1 MQRFEDKVA
10 IITGAASGIGREIAR
25 RFATEGANIAIA
37 DLNEQGAEETAE
49 IVRGLG
55 RRALFAKTDVAD
67 GDAVR
72 AAIAAAID
80 GLGHVDILVNDA
92 GINIRE
98 RVYEMTDEQWHKVI
112 DVNLHGV
119 WYFCRHILDHFFTR
133 GGGNIVNIA
142 SIGAFEASHDRVPYM
157 ASKGAVASMTR
168 ALAIDLAE
176 KNIRVNAVAP
186 GMTASNLATPQLK
199 KDMDAWTKVLT
210 PMRRWAKSEEI
221 AAAVAFLASDD
232 ASYVT
237 GHVLTVD
244 GGMTAGNRIGR
255 VLPASTSPEEW

>member
-1 MQRFEDKVA
+1 MRFQNKTA
-10 IITGAASGIGREIAR
+10 IVTGAGSGIGRAIATR
-25 RFATEGANIAIA
+25 LAAEGANIAIA
-37 DLNEQGAEETAE
+37 DVNVEGSKETAE
-49 IVRGLG
+49 TVRETG
-55 RRALFAKTDVAD
+55 REVLVSETDVT
-67 GDAVR
+67 DAASVR
-72 AAIAAAID
+72 TAID
-80 GLGHVDILVNDA
+80 QTISQFGQVDLVVNNA
-92 GINIRE
+92 GINIRAP
-98 RVYEMTDEQWHKVI
+98 VHEMTDEQWHRVI

-119 WYFCRHILDHFFTR
+119 WYFCRHILPHFFER
-133 GGGNIVNIA
+133 GEGNIVNIS

-176 KNIRVNAVAP
+176 KNVRVNAVAP

-199 KDMDAWTKVLT
+199 KEMDAVTKLFT
-210 PMRRWAKSEEI
+210 PMRRWASSEEI

-244 GGMTAGNRIGR
+244 GGMSVGNRIGR
-255 VLPASTSPEEW
+255 TLPPVDRPEDW

>member
-1 MQRFEDKVA
+1 MRFSDKVA
-10 IITGAASGIGREIAR
+10 IVTGAGSGIGRAIACR
-25 RFATEGANIAIA
+25 LAQEGADIGIA
-37 DLNEQGAEETAE
+37 DIDSDGAEETSHQ
-49 IVRGLG
+49 IQQLG
-55 RRALFAKTDVAD
+55 RQALVTSTNVAD
-67 GDAVR
+67 SSAVQ
-72 AAIAAAID
+72 AAIASLIGHFEHID
-80 GLGHVDILVNDA
+80 IVINNA
-92 GINIRE
+92 GINIRTPADQL
-98 RVYEMTDEQWHKVI
+98 TDDQWQCVL
-112 DVNLHGV
+112 DVNLNGA
-119 WYFCRHILDHFFTR
+119 WYFCRYLLPHFYER

-157 ASKGAVASMTR
+157 ASKGAVVAMTR

-186 GMTASNLATPQLK
+186 GMTASNLATPKLQK
-199 KDMDAWTKVLT
+199 EMDAVTKFYT

-221 AAAVAFLASDD
+221 AAAVAYLASDD

-255 VLPASTSPEEW
+255 TLPSPEKPEVW